1 MTVKSKD
8 EPKMCKRCGI
18 NPVPKG
24 RWAYCSEQCLGVR
37 SFNRPEEKL
46 GTKTRICRKCG
57 ETFIVERAGQ
67 MHCVPHM
74 IRRSKTHTIATLV
87 SGVCQHEGCTNTFT
101 TNKPNQKYCS
111 EHRAKAWQPRNALS
125 LEPMSKVDRQAII
138 NQVLRQY
145 GRKPKE
151 WSS

>member
-1 MTVKSKD
+1 MKEKTKL
-8 EPKMCKRCGI
+8 CKRCGI
-18 NPVPKG
+18 NPVPQG
-24 RWAYCSEQCLGVR
+24 RWAYCSEECLGVR

-46 GTKTRICRKCG
+46 GMKQRECRACG
-57 ETFIVERAGQ
+57 VTFVIERAGQ
-67 MHCVPHM
+67 RYCEAHLTKRNGKRAPAQ
-74 IRRSKTHTIATLV
+74 IRVDNCK
-87 SGVCQHEGCTNTFT
+87 VCGAEFR

-111 EHRAKAWQPRNALS
+111 EHRAKAWQPNNALA

-151 WSS
+151 WQ